1 MEPSAW
7 VRARRSPAQ
16 RQLELGQLLLEIA
29 SHGDRLA
36 QQLAALLGKQP
47 TQPRLSRLVLGLL
60 LRLEQPPRLAPD
72 PIFVGHLG
80 PLRLQELKL
89 VGPLG
94 AISRGELELSKVFER
109 RLSRLAHRHAKLT
122 HLDAI
127 LRV

>member
-1 MEPSAW
+1 

-47 TQPRLSRLVLGLL
+47 TQPRLSRLVLGRL

-94 AISRGELELSKVFER
+94 VI
-109 RLSRLAHRHAKLT
+109 LAWRA
-122 HLDAI
+122 
-127 LRV
+127 